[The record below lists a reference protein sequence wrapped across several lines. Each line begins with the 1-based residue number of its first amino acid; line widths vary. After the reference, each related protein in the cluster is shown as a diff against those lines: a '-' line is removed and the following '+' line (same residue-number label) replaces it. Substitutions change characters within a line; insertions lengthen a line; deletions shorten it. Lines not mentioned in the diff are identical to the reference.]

1 MDVIVE
7 QWKWRSDIELAQ
19 DGLFR
24 SKSYRPELDKPREDG
39 CEIGSRQVGILLQK
53 NDKGRVLFVRDDEL
67 WACRFNELLRYKQKF
82 QNDNVMSSIEGS
94 NMWEYNRRLAR
105 WVYTQ
110 RQQYAKLKLYM
121 SSGGKKDCSL
131 TGYKSHLTVKRI
143 EALNAIGFVWSE
155 PQFMWERRL
164 DQLKKFQQSHGH
176 CRVPNEYDSALSKW
190 IIDQRQKLLPKMT
203 YIQDSTSDEAKTNDL
218 SLVSAKTKIDKLNKL
233 GFVWFPHE
241 VLWNKRFKQLGEYVE
256 KNGHALVFRSDEDTY
271 IGLAAWVSRQRRQ
284 FRIKNTSA
292 NNSNRSPLTDA
303 RIDALKNLGF
313 VWDIAENRFEQK
325 YFELSTYKNRHGD
338 CLVPYCYHD
347 SNSLGVWV
355 SDLRQEYIK
364 FKNGDLSSL
373 SDSHIS
379 ALDKIGFQ
387 WESQLSEWNDMLEL
401 VKDFKAKFDHC
412 CVPQSYTENPKLGRW
427 VNTQRSEYKKFLK
440 GKSSKMTTE
449 RIEKLNAI
457 DFVWDPFD
465 KRWYQKYEALSCY
478 VKEYGDALVPRID
491 IELGRW
497 VDTQRQQY
505 RKLQRNGRSSMT
517 EDKVKLL
524 ENLGFVW
531 YLR

>member
-203 YIQDSTSDEAKTNDL
+203 YIQDSTSDEAKTNHL

-233 GFVWFPHE
+233 GFVWFLHE

-271 IGLAAWVSRQRRQ
+271 IGLAAWVS
-284 FRIKNTSA
+284 
-292 NNSNRSPLTDA
+292 
-303 RIDALKNLGF
+303 
-313 VWDIAENRFEQK
+313 
-325 YFELSTYKNRHGD
+325 
-338 CLVPYCYHD
+338 
-347 SNSLGVWV
+347 
-355 SDLRQEYIK
+355 
-364 FKNGDLSSL
+364 
-373 SDSHIS
+373 
-379 ALDKIGFQ
+379 
-387 WESQLSEWNDMLEL
+387 
-401 VKDFKAKFDHC
+401 
-412 CVPQSYTENPKLGRW
+412 
-427 VNTQRSEYKKFLK
+427 
-440 GKSSKMTTE
+440 
-449 RIEKLNAI
+449 
-457 DFVWDPFD
+457 
-465 KRWYQKYEALSCY
+465 
-478 VKEYGDALVPRID
+478 
-491 IELGRW
+491 
-497 VDTQRQQY
+497 
-505 RKLQRNGRSSMT
+505 
-517 EDKVKLL
+517 
-524 ENLGFVW
+524 
-531 YLR
+531 